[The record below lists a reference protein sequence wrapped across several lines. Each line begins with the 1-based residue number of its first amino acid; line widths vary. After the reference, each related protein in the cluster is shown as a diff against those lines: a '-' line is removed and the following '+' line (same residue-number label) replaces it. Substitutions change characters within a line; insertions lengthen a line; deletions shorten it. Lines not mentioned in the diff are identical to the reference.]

1 MMRSGDGF
9 ESSYVSIESEICF
22 LWKGW
27 VKEKLTRQ
35 SGAAE
40 TGSQSQTCVTPK
52 GVMLSA
58 SRDLLRQTE
67 HTGTDID

>member
-9 ESSYVSIESEICF
+9 ESSYVSIESEIGF

-27 VKEKLTRQ
+27 ANENITRQ

-52 GVMLSA
+52 GVMLSV
-58 SRDLLRQTE
+58 SRDLLRHTE
-67 HTGTDID
+67 YTSTDIE